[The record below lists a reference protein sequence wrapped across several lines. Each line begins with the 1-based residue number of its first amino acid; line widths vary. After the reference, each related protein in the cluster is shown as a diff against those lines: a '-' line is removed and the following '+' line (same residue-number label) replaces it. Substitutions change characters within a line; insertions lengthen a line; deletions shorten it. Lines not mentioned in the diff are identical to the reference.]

1 MLEIELL
8 LLLAVAL
15 MEHSIVNNSLAMPV
29 IQNASLALEIVQIVV
44 LVRVIENRF
53 LQLVIALM
61 VFSMMVSVQSAS
73 NAILLAL
80 NANLLRRIA

>member
-1 MLEIELL
+1 VLEIELL